1 MKKGKLLVTCSRKI
15 NKLGVDR
22 KILFVYNERANE
34 RKEGRNVIANNSI
47 RNVIRDKGD
56 IDEMIFAAD
65 GKEASQTPIH
75 SDR

>member
-1 MKKGKLLVTCSRKI
+1 M
-15 NKLGVDR
+15 
-22 KILFVYNERANE
+22 FVYNGRTKG

-56 IDEMIFAAD
+56 IDEMIFAAE

>member
-1 MKKGKLLVTCSRKI
+1 M
-15 NKLGVDR
+15 
-22 KILFVYNERANE
+22 
-34 RKEGRNVIANNSI
+34 IATNNI

-65 GKEASQTPIH
+65 GKEASQTQIH

>member
-1 MKKGKLLVTCSRKI
+1 MKKGKLLDTCSQKV
-15 NKLGVDR
+15 NKLVVDIN
-22 KILFVYNERANE
+22 ILPVYNERTKG

-56 IDEMIFAAD
+56 IDEMIFAAE

>member
-1 MKKGKLLVTCSRKI
+1 M
-15 NKLGVDR
+15 
-22 KILFVYNERANE
+22 
-34 RKEGRNVIANNSI
+34 IANNSI